1 MITERL
7 PYPRANG
14 VLLVIAGIVHILA
27 PRLLLKMAEKGY
39 KMALAVDFTPNSR
52 STRRVRAVG
61 IGMVL
66 AGLHLLYHGSNGL
79 LDD

>member
-14 VLLVIAGIVHILA
+14 GVLVVAGIVHIVA
-27 PRLLLKMAEKGY
+27 PRLLLKMAEQGY
-39 KMALAVDFTPNSR
+39 RIALAVDFTPNNR

-61 IGMVL
+61 VGMVL
-66 AGLHLLYHGSNGL
+66 AGLHLLYHGSN
-79 LDD
+79 